1 MKTNFNIK
9 CSGLATNDKH
19 RLVVVGK
26 ADFSREEAI
35 LERARKAL
43 AKAGPDESAF
53 GELTREYEKLLRQAR
68 RLVGMGDRMQRSLA
82 DLNRELAVNEEKY
95 RTTFERVAEGIFRTV
110 VDGRLVEV
118 NPAMASMFGFDSPQD
133 MLKTVERIPDLFLCR
148 DVACA
153 YEHGLEERGGLRR
166 MEAQMRVLNG
176 KALWCEVSATPLHSG
191 DDADA
196 CSGVVGVVADITER
210 RKAMEDMCRLARTD
224 ALTGLWNR
232 GYFMELAR
240 RELARSRRME
250 RPLSLLMVDADHFKN
265 VNDTYGHD
273 AGDTALCML
282 AEILETTF
290 REVDVVARFGGEE
303 FVVLLPDTPRREAC
317 RAAQRLLE
325 TVRAKTIRCGDNV
338 FSMTVS
344 LGVTTGEGG
353 AESMDSLL
361 KLADIALYAAKKNGR
376 DRLEVF
382 RGEHRC

>member
-1 MKTNFNIK
+1 MLRGREKCSWYLTVKTNFNIK

-43 AKAGPDESAF
+43 AKAGADEGAF

-118 NPAMASMFGFDSPQD
+118 NPAMASMLGFESPQD

-148 DVACA
+148 DVATA

-166 MEAQMRVLNG
+166 MEAQMRVRG
-176 KALWCEVSATPLHSG
+176 GEALWCEVSATPLHSG

-196 CSGVVGVVADITER
+196 CSGVVGV
-210 RKAMEDMCRLARTD
+210 
-224 ALTGLWNR
+224 
-232 GYFMELAR
+232 
-240 RELARSRRME
+240 
-250 RPLSLLMVDADHFKN
+250 
-265 VNDTYGHD
+265 
-273 AGDTALCML
+273 
-282 AEILETTF
+282 
-290 REVDVVARFGGEE
+290 
-303 FVVLLPDTPRREAC
+303 
-317 RAAQRLLE
+317 
-325 TVRAKTIRCGDNV
+325 
-338 FSMTVS
+338 
-344 LGVTTGEGG
+344 
-353 AESMDSLL
+353 
-361 KLADIALYAAKKNGR
+361 IAT
-376 DRLEVF
+376 
-382 RGEHRC
+382 